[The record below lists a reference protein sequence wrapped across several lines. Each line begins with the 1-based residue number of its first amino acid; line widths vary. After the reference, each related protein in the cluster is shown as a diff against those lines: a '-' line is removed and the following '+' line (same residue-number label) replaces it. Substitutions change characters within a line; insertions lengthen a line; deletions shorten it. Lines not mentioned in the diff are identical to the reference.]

1 MPKAY
6 NEIAGRSVERLAA
19 LSDGLF
25 AIAMTLLII
34 DLHARVAQAIHS
46 EAELW
51 QALGRLAPQLVMYL
65 MGFLTLGIFWVG
77 QQTQLNV
84 FAETDRDL
92 TWIHIGF
99 LAAVA
104 LMPFSTA
111 IAAAFITYRVAI
123 FVYWLNLL
131 LPGLALYASWAY
143 AARAGLLKD
152 QVAEDM
158 SRATRPRIVVFQL
171 LYAVGFLLSF
181 VSTYLAHRFHLS
193 PPARFRDCPASW
205 KTLAN
210 LTGALRAA
218 HFACSDEVRSLLS
231 RAKAA
236 GRPAG
241 T

>member
-1 MPKAY
+1 MPNKAY

-19 LSDGLF
+19 LSDRLF
-25 AIAMTLLII
+25 AIAMTLLISA
-34 DLHARVAQAIHS
+34 LQAPVAEAIHS

-51 QALGRLAPQLVMYL
+51 QALGRLAPQLLMYL

-77 QQTQLNV
+77 QQTQLNL

-111 IAAAFITYRVAI
+111 VGAAFITYRVAL

-131 LPGLALYASWAY
+131 LLGLALYASWAY
-143 AARAGLLKD
+143 AARAGLLKE
-152 QVAEDM
+152 QVAEEM
-158 SRATRPRIVVFQL
+158 SRATRRRIVVFQL

-181 VSTYLAHRFHLS
+181 VSTYLAIAFI
-193 PPARFRDCPASW
+193 F
-205 KTLAN
+205 
-210 LTGALRAA
+210 
-218 HFACSDEVRSLLS
+218 LLQLNS
-231 RAKAA
+231 AIAPRI
-236 GRPAG
+236 GRLWRI
-241 T
+241 